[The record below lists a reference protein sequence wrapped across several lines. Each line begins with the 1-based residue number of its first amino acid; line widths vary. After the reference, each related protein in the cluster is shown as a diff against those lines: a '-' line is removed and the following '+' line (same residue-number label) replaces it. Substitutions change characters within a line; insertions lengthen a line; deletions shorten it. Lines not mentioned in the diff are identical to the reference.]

1 MALLEL
7 RHITKT
13 FNHEPAVDDVSLDLA
28 EKNILCLL
36 GPSGCGKTTLLRII
50 AGLEHAD
57 GGSVYFDGRDM
68 AGIEP
73 HRRNFGMMFQEFA
86 LFPHKDVLGNITFGL
101 KMQKRPRTDILTRSQ
116 EMLALVGLEG
126 YACRNVS
133 ELSGGERQ
141 RVALARSLAPHPRL
155 VLLDEP
161 LGSLDRALRE
171 RLLIDVKNILKTIGV
186 TSVFV
191 THDQTEAFAI
201 GDIIAVMNK
210 GKIEQI
216 DRPEKLY
223 ACPANAHVAGFL
235 GFHNLVEGSTMA
247 EGTIDTALGI
257 LDAGPHDL
265 PAQTRVT
272 VLIRPDGARIKG
284 EAFPAGSGKTIVSGV
299 VKDCLF
305 KGRNYHLELL
315 ITNGQVLV
323 FDLPNE
329 SRPSLTG
336 QSLDLVLS
344 PRACVIM
351 PHSSSGVK

>member
-7 RHITKT
+7 RHISKT

-28 EKNILCLL
+28 DGNILCLL

-50 AGLEHAD
+50 AGLENTDA
-57 GGSVYFDGRDM
+57 GSVYFDGRNM
-68 AGIEP
+68 TGIEP
-73 HRRNFGMMFQEFA
+73 HCRNFGMMFQEFA
-86 LFPHKDVLGNITFGL
+86 LFPHMDVIGNITFGL
-101 KMQKRPRTDILTRSQ
+101 RMQKRSRTETLRRSQ

-126 YACRNVS
+126 YAGRNVS

-171 RLLIDVKNILKTIGV
+171 RLLLDVKNILKTLRV

-223 ACPANAHVAGFL
+223 ARPANAQVAGFL
-235 GFHNLVEGSTMA
+235 GFHNLVEGCTMA
-247 EGTIDTALGI
+247 EGTIETVLGI
-257 LDAGPHDL
+257 LHAGDHGL
-265 PAQTRVT
+265 PPQTNVT
-272 VLIRPDGARIKG
+272 VLIRPDGARVRDTSIPEHSG
-284 EAFPAGSGKTIVSGV
+284 EAVVSGV
-299 VKDCLF
+299 VKNCLF
-305 KGRNYHLELL
+305 KGRNYHLELQ
-315 ITNGQVLV
+315 IKNGRTLV

-329 SRPSLTG
+329 SRPSLSG
-336 QSLDLVLS
+336 QSIDLVLS
-344 PRACVIM
+344 PQACVIM
-351 PHSSSGVK
+351 PGT

>member
-7 RHITKT
+7 RHISKA
-13 FNHEPAVDDVSLDLA
+13 FNHERAVDDVSIDLVDG
-28 EKNILCLL
+28 NILCLL

-50 AGLEHAD
+50 AGLERPD
-57 GGSVYFDGRDM
+57 EGTVYFDGRDM

-86 LFPHKDVLGNITFGL
+86 LFPHKDVIGNITFGL
-101 KMQKRPRTDILTRSQ
+101 RMQKRPRSEILTRTQ
-116 EMLALVGLEG
+116 EMLTLVGLEG
-126 YACRNVS
+126 YAGRNVG

-171 RLLIDVKNILKTIGV
+171 RLLLDVRNILKTIGV
-186 TSVFV
+186 TTVFV

-210 GKIEQI
+210 GKVEQI

-223 ACPANAHVAGFL
+223 ARPANAQVAGFL
-235 GFHNLVEGSTMA
+235 GFHNLVEGYTMT
-247 EGTIDTALGI
+247 EETIDTALGI
-257 LDAGPHDL
+257 LHIVDHGL
-265 PAQTRVT
+265 PPQTKVI
-272 VLIRPDGARIKG
+272 VLIRPDGARVRDESIPEHSG
-284 EAFPAGSGKTIVSGV
+284 EAVVSGI

-305 KGRNYHLELL
+305 KGRNYHLELQ
-315 ITNGQVLV
+315 IKNGQILV

-329 SRPSLTG
+329 SRPAVSG
-336 QSLDLVLS
+336 RSIDLVLS
-344 PRACVIM
+344 PRAFVIM
-351 PHSSSGVK
+351 PGI